1 MCTYL
6 SFYLAIIHK
15 RTWYIHKR
23 NENSEINCKEWE
35 CCNSAKDIFK
45 WCGGG
50 ENERMCAE
58 LGKYLFFVQTFF
70 LHLSELLWIISS
82 LHFLVLWVTSSPIF
96 SRCAAIG
103 NHVLLWLHVRLGQ
116 LLCVYDLLPC
126 LRLTGAGGESA
137 AFLLNLSTNVC
148 IIHLDRPCF
157 CSIVVTRE
165 SGGPPNL
172 APGPLFQSDGGGG

>member
-1 MCTYL
+1 MKTVRL
-6 SFYLAIIHK
+6 
-15 RTWYIHKR
+15 T
-23 NENSEINCKEWE
+23 
-35 CCNSAKDIFK
+35 AKNGNVATVPKIFFK

-50 ENERMCAE
+50 ENERMCGE
-58 LGKYLFFVQTFF
+58 LCKYLFFLQTFF
-70 LHLSELLWIISS
+70 LHLYELLWIISS
-82 LHFLVLWVTSSPIF
+82 LHFLVLWLPSSPIF

-126 LRLTGAGGESA
+126 LRLTGAGGKSA

-148 IIHLDRPCF
+148 IIYLDRPCF

-165 SGGPPNL
+165 SGGPSNL